1 MNTTTAIIAIL
12 AAVMIVPVV
21 LLARKWFNNRDRFM
35 HIYQGQTEDPDQ
47 IVVRM
52 RKSRRDR
59 RRGREP
65 IAKAGGHTYKR
76 SRR

>member
-1 MNTTTAIIAIL
+1 
-12 AAVMIVPVV
+12 
-21 LLARKWFNNRDRFM
+21 
-35 HIYQGQTEDPDQ
+35 
-47 IVVRM
+47 VVRM

-65 IAKAGGHTYKR
+65 IAKTGGHTYKR

>member
-1 MNTTTAIIAIL
+1 MNTTAALIAIL

-21 LLARKWFNNRDRFM
+21 LLARKWFNNRDRFI
-35 HIYQGQTEDPDQ
+35 HIYQEQTEDPDQ
-47 IVVRM
+47 IAFRM

-65 IAKAGGHTYKR
+65 IAKTGGHIYKR

>member
-1 MNTTTAIIAIL
+1 MNTLAVVAIL
-12 AAVMIVPVV
+12 AAVMIVPAV
-21 LLARKWFNNRDRFM
+21 LLARKWFNNRDRFV
-35 HIYQGQTEDPDQ
+35 HIYQGQPEDPEQ

-65 IAKAGGHTYKR
+65 IAKTGGHTYKR

>member
-1 MNTTTAIIAIL
+1 MNTTAATIAIL
-12 AAVMIVPVV
+12 VAVMIVLVV
-21 LLARKWFNNRDRFM
+21 LLARKWFDNRDRFM
-35 HIYQGQTEDPDQ
+35 HIYQEQTEDPDQ

-65 IAKAGGHTYKR
+65 IAKTGGHIYKR

>member
-1 MNTTTAIIAIL
+1 MVVVIAIL
-12 AAVMIVPVV
+12 TVVMIIPLV
-21 LLARKWFNNRDRFM
+21 LLARKWFNNRDRFV
-35 HIYQGQTEDPDQ
+35 HIPKGQTEDPEQ
-47 IVVRM
+47 IEIRM

-65 IAKAGGHTYKR
+65 IAKTGGHIYKR

>member
-1 MNTTTAIIAIL
+1 MNTTAAIIAIL
-12 AAVMIVPVV
+12 AAVMIVPV

-35 HIYQGQTEDPDQ
+35 HIYQEQTEDPDQ

-65 IAKAGGHTYKR
+65 IAKTGGHTYKR

>member
-1 MNTTTAIIAIL
+1 MNTTVALIAIL
-12 AAVMIVPVV
+12 TAVMIVPVV
-21 LLARKWFNNRDRFM
+21 LLTRKWFNNRDRFM
-35 HIYQGQTEDPDQ
+35 HIYQEQTEDPDQ
-47 IVVRM
+47 ISVRM

-65 IAKAGGHTYKR
+65 ISRTGGHTYKR

>member
-1 MNTTTAIIAIL
+1 MNTTTALIAIL
-12 AAVMIVPVV
+12 VAVMFIPVA
-21 LLARKWFNNRDRFM
+21 LLARKWFSNRDKFM
-35 HIYQGQTEDPDQ
+35 HIYREQTEDPDQ
-47 IVVRM
+47 TVVRM

-65 IAKAGGHTYKR
+65 IAKTGGHTYRR

>member
-1 MNTTTAIIAIL
+1 MNTTAALIAIL
-12 AAVMIVPVV
+12 TAVMIVPVV
-21 LLARKWFNNRDRFM
+21 LLTRKWFNNRDRFI
-35 HIYQGQTEDPDQ
+35 HVYQEQTEDPDQ
-47 IVVRM
+47 IAVRM

-65 IAKAGGHTYKR
+65 ISKTGGHTYKR